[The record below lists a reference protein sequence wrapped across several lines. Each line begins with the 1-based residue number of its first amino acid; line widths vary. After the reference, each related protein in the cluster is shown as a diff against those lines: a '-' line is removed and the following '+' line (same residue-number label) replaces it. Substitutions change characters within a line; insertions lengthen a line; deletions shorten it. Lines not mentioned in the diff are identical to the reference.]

1 MPEAAISEYFYGDEA
16 EQFIYFRIPRQLI
29 TDPRFKHLSTDAK
42 LLYGMLL
49 DRMSLSVKNGWYD
62 EDGRV
67 YIYYTV
73 EEICGDM
80 NCGRDKAMKMLA
92 DLDTKKGV
100 GLIRRVRQGQG
111 KPTKLYVKRFT
122 TGAVPSQPAPPE
134 QPPFT
139 PFSGVD
145 FSGVQKS
152 ISPTSASRESR
163 RVGVEKTDPN
173 YTNQNQTDF
182 SYPDPSI
189 YPPSPPAGGGSEM
202 ERYEQRE
209 QIKANIDYDYL
220 SRQCPYDDVESL
232 LELIVDVV
240 SSTASTIRIG
250 KEVLPA
256 ETVKRRFLQLDSSH
270 IEYVIDSL
278 KQTTTKIN
286 NIRAYL
292 LTALY
297 NAPVTIGPY
306 YSAAVRHDFSCS
318 AGNVALTMF
327 QMDGATKIGTI
338 SFWHEQGRYVR
349 EESMKDGAKVFVPA
363 RNSQRRGYHH
373 EFARPRGKPLHQR
386 KRPLGQAEK
395 YAGWKGHVGL
405 LTLPRLQKGKGR
417 QAGDRGR
424 RGCYHPTNLR
434 PFSQGQD
441 HQ

>member
-100 GLIRRVRQGQG
+100 GLLRRVRQGQG

-122 TGAVPSQPAPPE
+122 TGVPR
-134 QPPFT
+134 
-139 PFSGVD
+139 VD

-163 RVGVEKTDPN
+163 RAGVEKTDPN

-306 YSAAVRHDFSCS
+306 YSAAVRHDF
-318 AGNVALTMF
+318 G
-327 QMDGATKIGTI
+327 
-338 SFWHEQGRYVR
+338 
-349 EESMKDGAKVFVPA
+349 
-363 RNSQRRGYHH
+363 
-373 EFARPRGKPLHQR
+373 
-386 KRPLGQAEK
+386 
-395 YAGWKGHVGL
+395 
-405 LTLPRLQKGKGR
+405 
-417 QAGDRGR
+417 
-424 RGCYHPTNLR
+424 
-434 PFSQGQD
+434 
-441 HQ
+441 

>member
-1 MPEAAISEYFYGDEA
+1 MTKLNIQKKARFDNRAFFFAQKEEPTMPEAAISEYFYGDEA

-100 GLIRRVRQGQG
+100 GLLRRVRQGQG

-122 TGAVPSQPAPPE
+122 TGVVPSQPAPPE
-134 QPPFT
+134 PSPFT

-152 ISPTSASRESR
+152 SSPTSASRESR
-163 RVGVEKTDPN
+163 RAGVEKTDPN
-173 YTNQNQTDF
+173 YTNLNQTDF

-209 QIKANIDYDYL
+209 QIKANIDYDYFF
-220 SRQCPYDDVESL
+220 Y
-232 LELIVDVV
+232 
-240 SSTASTIRIG
+240 
-250 KEVLPA
+250 
-256 ETVKRRFLQLDSSH
+256 
-270 IEYVIDSL
+270 
-278 KQTTTKIN
+278 
-286 NIRAYL
+286 
-292 LTALY
+292 
-297 NAPVTIGPY
+297 
-306 YSAAVRHDFSCS
+306 
-318 AGNVALTMF
+318 
-327 QMDGATKIGTI
+327 
-338 SFWHEQGRYVR
+338 
-349 EESMKDGAKVFVPA
+349 
-363 RNSQRRGYHH
+363 
-373 EFARPRGKPLHQR
+373 
-386 KRPLGQAEK
+386 
-395 YAGWKGHVGL
+395 
-405 LTLPRLQKGKGR
+405 
-417 QAGDRGR
+417 
-424 RGCYHPTNLR
+424 
-434 PFSQGQD
+434 
-441 HQ
+441 

>member
-1 MPEAAISEYFYGDEA
+1 MPEAAVSDYFYGDEA

-100 GLIRRVRQGQG
+100 GLICRVKQGQG

-122 TGAVPSQPAPPE
+122 TGAVPPPPPPE
-134 QPPFT
+134 KPPFA
-139 PFSGVD
+139 PSPEVD
-145 FSGVQKS
+145 NSGVQKS
-152 ISPTSASRESR
+152 AFPTSAGRETR
-163 RVGVEKTDPN
+163 LPGVEKTDPN
-173 YTNQNQTDF
+173 HTEYNQPEF

-189 YPPSPPAGGGSEM
+189 YPPSPPEADRWEKD
-202 ERYEQRE
+202 RREQRE
-209 QIKANIDYDYL
+209 RIKANNDYEQL
-220 SRQCPYDDVESL
+220 SLQCPCDDVESL

-240 SSTASTIRIG
+240 SSTASTMRIG

-256 ETVKRRFLQLDSSH
+256 ETVKRRFSALDSSH
-270 IEYVIDSL
+270 IQYVIESM

-297 NAPVTIGPY
+297 HAPVTIGPY
-306 YSAAVRHDFSCS
+306 YSAAVRHDF
-318 AGNVALTMF
+318 
-327 QMDGATKIGTI
+327 
-338 SFWHEQGRYVR
+338 
-349 EESMKDGAKVFVPA
+349 A
-363 RNSQRRGYHH
+363 R
-373 EFARPRGKPLHQR
+373 K
-386 KRPLGQAEK
+386 
-395 YAGWKGHVGL
+395 
-405 LTLPRLQKGKGR
+405 
-417 QAGDRGR
+417 
-424 RGCYHPTNLR
+424 
-434 PFSQGQD
+434 
-441 HQ
+441 

>member
-1 MPEAAISEYFYGDEA
+1 
-16 EQFIYFRIPRQLI
+16 
-29 TDPRFKHLSTDAK
+29 
-42 LLYGMLL
+42 
-49 DRMSLSVKNGWYD
+49 
-62 EDGRV
+62 
-67 YIYYTV
+67 
-73 EEICGDM
+73 M

-100 GLIRRVRQGQG
+100 GLIRRVKQGQG

-122 TGAVPSQPAPPE
+122 TGAVPPQPASPE
-134 QPPFT
+134 PPPFT

-152 ISPTSASRESR
+152 SSPTSAGRESR
-163 RVGVEKTDPN
+163 RAGVEKTDPN

-182 SYPDPSI
+182 NYPDPSI
-189 YPPSPPAGGGSEM
+189 YPLSPPEGGGSEM

-209 QIKANIDYDYL
+209 QIKENIDYDYL
-220 SRQCPYDDVESL
+220 RRQCPYDDVESL

-240 SSTASTIRIG
+240 GSTASTIRIG

-306 YSAAVRHDFSCS
+306 YSAAVRHDF
-318 AGNVALTMF
+318 G
-327 QMDGATKIGTI
+327 
-338 SFWHEQGRYVR
+338 
-349 EESMKDGAKVFVPA
+349 
-363 RNSQRRGYHH
+363 
-373 EFARPRGKPLHQR
+373 
-386 KRPLGQAEK
+386 
-395 YAGWKGHVGL
+395 
-405 LTLPRLQKGKGR
+405 
-417 QAGDRGR
+417 
-424 RGCYHPTNLR
+424 
-434 PFSQGQD
+434 
-441 HQ
+441 

>member
-92 DLDTKKGV
+92 DLDTRKGV
-100 GLIRRVRQGQG
+100 GLINRVKQGQG
-111 KPTKLYVKRFT
+111 KPTKLYVRRFT
-122 TGAVPSQPAPPE
+122 TGSVPP
-134 QPPFT
+134 QPPQPEPP
-139 PFSGVD
+139 PFIPSPDVE
-145 FSGVQKS
+145 FPGVQKS
-152 ISPTSASRESR
+152 AFPTSTSRESR
-163 RVGVEKTDPN
+163 LPGVEKTDPN
-173 YTNQNQTDF
+173 YTKLNQTDF
-182 SYPDPSI
+182 NHPDPST
-189 YPPSPPAGGGSEM
+189 YPPSPPQPVTMEADRLEI

-209 QIKANIDYDYL
+209 QIKENIDYTYL
-220 SRQCPYDDVESL
+220 LREHPYDDVESL

-240 SSTASTIRIG
+240 SSTAVTIRIG

-256 ETVKRRFLQLDSSH
+256 ETVKRRFLELDSSH
-270 IEYVIDSL
+270 IKYVIESL
-278 KQTTTKIN
+278 NQTTTKIN

-306 YSAAVRHDFSCS
+306 YSAAVRHDF
-318 AGNVALTMF
+318 G
-327 QMDGATKIGTI
+327 
-338 SFWHEQGRYVR
+338 
-349 EESMKDGAKVFVPA
+349 
-363 RNSQRRGYHH
+363 
-373 EFARPRGKPLHQR
+373 
-386 KRPLGQAEK
+386 
-395 YAGWKGHVGL
+395 
-405 LTLPRLQKGKGR
+405 
-417 QAGDRGR
+417 
-424 RGCYHPTNLR
+424 
-434 PFSQGQD
+434 
-441 HQ
+441 

>member
-1 MPEAAISEYFYGDEA
+1 MPEAAISDYFYGDEA

-122 TGAVPSQPAPPE
+122 TGAVPPQPAPPE
-134 QPPFT
+134 PPPFM

-152 ISPTSASRESR
+152 SSPTSASRESR
-163 RVGVEKTDPN
+163 RAGVEKTDPN
-173 YTNQNQTDF
+173 YTKSNQTDF

-189 YPPSPPAGGGSEM
+189 YPPSPPEGGGSEM

-209 QIKANIDYDYL
+209 QVKENIDYNYL
-220 SRQCPYDDVESL
+220 LQEHPYDDVESL

-240 SSTASTIRIG
+240 SSNAATIRIG

-256 ETVKRRFLQLDSSH
+256 EAVKRRFWQLDSSH
-270 IEYVIDSL
+270 IKYVIESL
-278 KQTTTKIN
+278 NQTTTKIN

-306 YSAAVRHDFSCS
+306 YSAAVRHDF
-318 AGNVALTMF
+318 G
-327 QMDGATKIGTI
+327 
-338 SFWHEQGRYVR
+338 
-349 EESMKDGAKVFVPA
+349 
-363 RNSQRRGYHH
+363 
-373 EFARPRGKPLHQR
+373 
-386 KRPLGQAEK
+386 
-395 YAGWKGHVGL
+395 
-405 LTLPRLQKGKGR
+405 
-417 QAGDRGR
+417 
-424 RGCYHPTNLR
+424 
-434 PFSQGQD
+434 
-441 HQ
+441 

>member
-134 QPPFT
+134 PPPFT

-163 RVGVEKTDPN
+163 RAGVEKTDPN
-173 YTNQNQTDF
+173 YT
-182 SYPDPSI
+182 
-189 YPPSPPAGGGSEM
+189 
-202 ERYEQRE
+202 R
-209 QIKANIDYDYL
+209 
-220 SRQCPYDDVESL
+220 
-232 LELIVDVV
+232 
-240 SSTASTIRIG
+240 
-250 KEVLPA
+250 
-256 ETVKRRFLQLDSSH
+256 
-270 IEYVIDSL
+270 
-278 KQTTTKIN
+278 
-286 NIRAYL
+286 
-292 LTALY
+292 
-297 NAPVTIGPY
+297 
-306 YSAAVRHDFSCS
+306 
-318 AGNVALTMF
+318 
-327 QMDGATKIGTI
+327 
-338 SFWHEQGRYVR
+338 
-349 EESMKDGAKVFVPA
+349 
-363 RNSQRRGYHH
+363 
-373 EFARPRGKPLHQR
+373 
-386 KRPLGQAEK
+386 
-395 YAGWKGHVGL
+395 
-405 LTLPRLQKGKGR
+405 
-417 QAGDRGR
+417 
-424 RGCYHPTNLR
+424 
-434 PFSQGQD
+434 
-441 HQ
+441 

>member
-134 QPPFT
+134 PPPFT
-139 PFSGVD
+139 PFPGVD

-152 ISPTSASRESR
+152 SSPTSASRESR
-163 RVGVEKTDPN
+163 RAGVEKTDPN

-189 YPPSPPAGGGSEM
+189 YPPSPPEGGGSEM

-220 SRQCPYDDVESL
+220 RHQCPYDDVESL

-306 YSAAVRHDFSCS
+306 YSAAVRHDF
-318 AGNVALTMF
+318 G
-327 QMDGATKIGTI
+327 
-338 SFWHEQGRYVR
+338 
-349 EESMKDGAKVFVPA
+349 
-363 RNSQRRGYHH
+363 
-373 EFARPRGKPLHQR
+373 
-386 KRPLGQAEK
+386 
-395 YAGWKGHVGL
+395 
-405 LTLPRLQKGKGR
+405 
-417 QAGDRGR
+417 
-424 RGCYHPTNLR
+424 
-434 PFSQGQD
+434 
-441 HQ
+441 